1 MPTSPTDVAMMTLAR
16 RKQFSGLTDKYA
28 QRRLPSTDVE
38 STVTA
43 QLGLLDVAVTVGV
56 YNTEYVQTA
65 QSRVADY
72 QKFIRFYKGEH
83 WIQPYDD
90 GERKPVTN
98 FCQTVVNKSTS
109 FFVAQGF
116 VFKAIEGNEEVAK
129 ALSAIWESMGGNF
142 LFRSLALENSML
154 GDSYLL
160 FYIETTDKDTG
171 KPLPK
176 NKWKLCSKQ
185 LTSVCVFPKFNKKD
199 QRILDCCVVQYPTSV
214 ANGSVNFTTHIYWPD
229 KIRTYVDSQND
240 KEFTEVP
247 NDFGFVPIVHFRNK
261 INPTLEFGLSDLAN
275 IVQLNE
281 EYNTIKLS
289 VRRIIDYHAE
299 PTTVI
304 FGARASKLEKGAKK
318 LWSNLPVEARVENLA
333 FESDLPATNKYL
345 ADVKLEIREEAGL
358 PSVAF
363 QTDNAIS
370 NTSGIALRVLYA
382 PLYEK
387 KREKE
392 EAFSHSFQRMIEVM
406 VKGTELLGFDLSTL
420 ADAPELLTSIT
431 PEYTDALPKD
441 LSADL
446 DADLK
451 KLAENL
457 ISKAAL
463 VRKYNTGENLGRLTV
478 EILADQVA
486 SLAMKREEA
495 VALAGGEPNLAATH
509 LSSVAINEETD
520 VMAGTLPVPK
530 KEEKNDNVS

>member
-1 MPTSPTDVAMMTLAR
+1 MLTLAR

-28 QRRLPSTDVE
+28 QRRMPSADVE
-38 STVTA
+38 ESVTTK
-43 QLGLLDVAVTVGV
+43 LGLLDVAVTVGV

-65 QSRVADY
+65 QARVADY
-72 QKFIRFYKGEH
+72 QKYIRFFKGDH
-83 WIQPYDD
+83 WVAPYDD

-109 FFVAQGF
+109 FFVAGGLK
-116 VFKAIEGNEEVAK
+116 FKAVEGNEEVAK
-129 ALSAIWESMGGNF
+129 ALSMIWESMGGNF
-142 LFRSLALENSML
+142 LFRALALENSML
-154 GDSYLL
+154 GDSYLM
-160 FYIETTDKDTG
+160 FYIERNDKDSG
-171 KPLPK
+171 APLPK
-176 NKWKLCSKQ
+176 NKWRLCSKQ

-214 ANGSVNFTTHIYWPD
+214 GNGSVNFTTHIYWPD

-247 NDFGFVPIVHFRNK
+247 NEFGFVPIVHFRNK

-281 EYNTIKLS
+281 EYNTVKMSI
-289 VRRIIDYHAE
+289 RRIIDYHAE

-333 FESDLPATNKYL
+333 FESDLPATNQYL
-345 ADVKLEIREEAGL
+345 ADIKLEIREESGL

-363 QTDNAIS
+363 QTDHAIS

-387 KREKE
+387 KQEKE
-392 EAFSHSFQRMIEVM
+392 EAFTYSFERMIDVM
-406 VKGTELLGFDLSTL
+406 LKGTDILGFNLAEL
-420 ADAPELLTSIT
+420 ADAPELIRKIT
-431 PEYTDALPKD
+431 PEYSDPLPKD

-457 ISKAAL
+457 TSKAAL
-463 VRKYNTGENLGRLTV
+463 VRKYNVGENLGRLTI
-478 EILADQVA
+478 EILADQVGT
-486 SLAMKREEA
+486 LAVKREEA
-495 VALAGGEPNLAATH
+495 VALAGGEPNLAATY

-520 VMAGTLPVPK
+520 AMASTLPVPK
-530 KEEKNDNVS
+530 KEDHTEDSNTN